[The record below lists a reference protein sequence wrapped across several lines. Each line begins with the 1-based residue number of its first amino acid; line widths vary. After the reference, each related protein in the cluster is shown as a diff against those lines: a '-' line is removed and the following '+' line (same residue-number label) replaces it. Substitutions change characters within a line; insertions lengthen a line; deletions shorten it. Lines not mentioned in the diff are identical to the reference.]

1 MIITK
6 ESDIFQKLLKDVE
19 ELKIKLNPY
28 THYYV
33 GCDPIEEK
41 KQPAKEFKAGDW
53 VVRTVEKPS
62 MGRDFGRV
70 FRIKSTQGSQVYAD
84 DHTSHFSSSLRL
96 ATYDEIKDHL
106 ISQAISRGLVG
117 WRKFRWDKE
126 VGDERITTIVAGHGY
141 EYMSD
146 LDVLTVGVGES
157 EFRRSIYRR
166 GKWATPVFTKE
177 TPKTTQEL
185 EQVLREFGRCIYASD
200 FLGEMNNEIEKFLRK
215 NNYK

>member
-1 MIITK
+1 MIITDK
-6 ESDIFQKLLKDVE
+6 SEVFQKLLKDIE
-19 ELKIKLNPY
+19 DIKIKLNPY
-28 THYYV
+28 HRYYI

-96 ATYDEIKDHL
+96 ATNDEIESHL
-106 ISQAISRGLVG
+106 IKEAIKRGLVG
-117 WRKFRWDKE
+117 WGKFKWN
-126 VGDERITTIVAGHGY
+126 DEPEITTMIAGHGY
-141 EYMSD
+141 EYFSSTD
-146 LDVLTVGVGES
+146 SLVVSVGGWDTK
-157 EFRRSIYRR
+157 RAIYHM

-177 TPKTTQEL
+177 PPKTIQEL
-185 EQVLREFGRCIYASD
+185 ERLLKDFASNYYGSD
-200 FLGEMNNEIEKFLRK
+200 LLSERDTDVELFLRR
-215 NNYK
+215 NDYK